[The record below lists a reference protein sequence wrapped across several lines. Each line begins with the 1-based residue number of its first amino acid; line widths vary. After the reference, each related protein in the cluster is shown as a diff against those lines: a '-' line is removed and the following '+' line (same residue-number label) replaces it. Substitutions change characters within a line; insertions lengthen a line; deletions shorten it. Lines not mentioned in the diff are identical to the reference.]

1 MVNQLIDILFKDYRR
16 RILGL
21 LLLHPER
28 AFHVREIARLTGT
41 IAGTTGR
48 ELRKLADAGVLSTEK
63 RGNQIVYQA
72 DRQCPIFQEL
82 ASILRKTSGL
92 AEVLAEALLP
102 IADQLD
108 AAFVYG
114 SMAGG
119 SADNNSDIDLCVIGS
134 ASFSEIVQALYDSQ
148 QILMRE
154 INPKCFS
161 REEWLKKHDEKSVYM
176 EELLNKPIINVI
188 GNRDDVRQF
197 AGKHAGIHSAR

>member
-161 REEWLKKHDEKSVYM
+161 REEWLKKHNEKSVYM